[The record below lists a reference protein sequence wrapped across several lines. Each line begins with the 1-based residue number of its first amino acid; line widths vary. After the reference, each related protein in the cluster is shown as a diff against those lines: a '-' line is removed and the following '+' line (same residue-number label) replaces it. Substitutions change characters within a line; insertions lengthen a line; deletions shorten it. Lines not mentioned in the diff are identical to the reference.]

1 MALVTNG
8 VPSQATLYPGA
19 YATVWGS
26 NLMGADG
33 TAKVTLNDNPVVV
46 AYASADQVNFVVP
59 SDFALGAT
67 TLKLNN
73 GVEDALP
80 VVVEIDLRPP
90 VIASVAF
97 LSDPGPDAGHPA
109 TNGAVLNLLVTG
121 LDPTALSNLDRVRV
135 TLGGVAMKLAGIS
148 PTKDDGVY
156 QIQMQ
161 LINPPSGDNVPLAVW
176 VDGSSS
182 APVSIPVTQPAPAP
196 AS

>member
-1 MALVTNG
+1 
-8 VPSQATLYPGA
+8 
-19 YATVWGS
+19 
-26 NLMGADG
+26 
-33 TAKVTLNDNPVVV
+33 VVV